1 MLLAT
6 KNKTVLNAT
15 QEKINLKWTKKK
27 SDNQINRKEG
37 KKVFKFDGYLKV
49 FYTVHMHQ
57 EEHKNFLEHSGK

>member
-1 MLLAT
+1 MD
-6 KNKTVLNAT
+6 
-15 QEKINLKWTKKK
+15 EKK

-57 EEHKNFLEHSGK
+57 EEHKNFLEHCGK